1 MAPGRRRS
9 ILRHGMGKAGEAGAQ
24 IAATEQVPACLGVS
38 ETLAR
43 IGDKWS
49 VLLVVLL
56 SGGTKRFGD
65 LKRLA
70 PAISQRMLTLT
81 LRGLERDGF
90 VKRTYFTTM
99 PPRVDYELTA
109 LGHSL
114 SQPILALGD
123 WALANAEQIRAARA
137 EFDVR
142 DPT

>member
-24 IAATEQVPACLGVS
+24 SAATEQVPACLGVS